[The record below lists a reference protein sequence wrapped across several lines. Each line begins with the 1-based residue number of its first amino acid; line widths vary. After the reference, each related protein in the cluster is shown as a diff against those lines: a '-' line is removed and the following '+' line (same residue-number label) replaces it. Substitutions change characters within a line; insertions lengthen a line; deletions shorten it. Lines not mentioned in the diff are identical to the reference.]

1 MSNKIKLIAIIIGA
15 LAIATVAYAECT
27 SQTITVNGKTQY
39 CTKCCDDNGNCQW
52 SCV

>member
-1 MSNKIKLIAIIIGA
+1 MKKIIAGLAALIAIVA
-15 LAIATVAYAECT
+15 ATVAYADCT
-27 SQTITVNGKTQY
+27 SQTVTVNGKTQY